1 MRITILAVL
10 LLISTSISGQIL
22 EKDILGAWQ
31 ASESATYN
39 FSETGG
45 QLVLTVVYK
54 QDNEGDW
61 KTLLFGG
68 VVVGNTMNLCSV
80 DGISPFDACYN
91 GVINS
96 RGSISLSLS
105 NCIDRILGACGSLT
119 TAILLERDI
128 IFESSGIYFLAATG
142 EYFLINDNAGL
153 ADVVQVNITDSR
165 GDNFSGTKL
174 GNNGELVPVDNQGR
188 TLSYVVNS
196 DRSITATVSG
206 CLNISEEVC
215 SQIPPGTQFEL
226 EKI

>member
-68 VVVGNTMNLCSV
+68 GRGWQYHESLLGRRNLA
-80 DGISPFDACYN
+80 F
-91 GVINS
+91 
-96 RGSISLSLS
+96 
-105 NCIDRILGACGSLT
+105 
-119 TAILLERDI
+119 
-128 IFESSGIYFLAATG
+128 
-142 EYFLINDNAGL
+142 
-153 ADVVQVNITDSR
+153 
-165 GDNFSGTKL
+165 
-174 GNNGELVPVDNQGR
+174 
-188 TLSYVVNS
+188 
-196 DRSITATVSG
+196 
-206 CLNISEEVC
+206 
-215 SQIPPGTQFEL
+215 
-226 EKI
+226 